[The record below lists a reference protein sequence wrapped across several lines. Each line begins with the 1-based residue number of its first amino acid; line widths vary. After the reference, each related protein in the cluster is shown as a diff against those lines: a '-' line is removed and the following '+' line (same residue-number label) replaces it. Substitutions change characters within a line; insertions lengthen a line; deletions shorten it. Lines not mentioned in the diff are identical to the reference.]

1 MLEVKFVQKSKEGF
15 GMKLGLGRRKLG
27 VEVLS
32 FSLCFSPSNS
42 IGNKLIFP
50 KSSPF
55 CLCWYP
61 ISDFLVFISS
71 PKLFY
76 VLFFPCAVEGEE
88 ECSSRLDGHILY
100 G

>member
-1 MLEVKFVQKSKEGF
+1 M
-15 GMKLGLGRRKLG
+15 
-27 VEVLS
+27 EVLS

-50 KSSPF
+50 KSSLF
-55 CLCWYP
+55 CLCQFP

-76 VLFFPCAVEGEE
+76 ILFFPCAVEGEE
-88 ECSSRLDGHILY
+88 ECSSGLGGHMLDG
-100 G
+100 